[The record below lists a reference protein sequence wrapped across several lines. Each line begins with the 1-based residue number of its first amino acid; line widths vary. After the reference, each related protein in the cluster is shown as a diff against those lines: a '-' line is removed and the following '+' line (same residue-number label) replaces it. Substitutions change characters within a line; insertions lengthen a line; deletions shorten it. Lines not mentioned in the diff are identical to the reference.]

1 MFIDAIICLDNSA
14 PIEPPAPIT
23 QIDLLLMSVD
33 YIFTIFGY
41 LGAGCLSIM
50 MIPQVWHTVKTKK
63 TEDLSIKFLLF
74 NMLAICF
81 LLPYSIYY
89 RLYPILISNILSE
102 STGNYKISRT
112 GRTT

>member
-1 MFIDAIICLDNSA
+1 
-14 PIEPPAPIT
+14 
-23 QIDLLLMSVD
+23 MSVD

-89 RLYPILISNILSE
+89 KLYPILISNIFVAICNSILLFYCTLNELS
-102 STGNYKISRT
+102 KHIPIS
-112 GRTT
+112 